1 MKLLRLF
8 LIVFLLPG
16 PFLLTAQEPPSME
29 KPSISGYIKYLPSLR
44 ANSDVDQFYFD
55 QLLHNRLN
63 LDWRLSENLNF
74 HGALRTRLFQGYTVK
89 NVPFYSDFITQNDHL
104 INASWLVFEEGS
116 FLMHTMSDR
125 FYFNYSKD
133 KWQVRVGRQRI
144 NWGINTVSNPNDLF
158 NTYSFFDFDY
168 EERPGADAVRV
179 QYFAGPLSRFEMAFS
194 PGRTPRENVGAL
206 LYAFNYKNY
215 DIQLLTGYF
224 KNRWA
229 VGGGWAG
236 SIKQTGFKGEI
247 TYFKDLEPLPDTKT
261 SNVVAAVSADHIF
274 QNGSYFV
281 LEYTYNEQRHLDGED
296 LQFLTRPLRADNLS
310 FTDHS
315 IFANYTYP
323 ASPILQW
330 GLAGIYYPTEEGFFL
345 SPNVNYSLFQNFDLQ
360 VISQL
365 FFGKEGSV
373 LSEAGYLVAAVV
385 KWSF

>member
-1 MKLLRLF
+1 
-8 LIVFLLPG
+8 
-16 PFLLTAQEPPSME
+16 
-29 KPSISGYIKYLPSLR
+29 
-44 ANSDVDQFYFD
+44 
-55 QLLHNRLN
+55 
-63 LDWRLSENLNF
+63 
-74 HGALRTRLFQGYTVK
+74 
-89 NVPFYSDFITQNDHL
+89 
-104 INASWLVFEEGS
+104 
-116 FLMHTMSDR
+116 
-125 FYFNYSKD
+125 
-133 KWQVRVGRQRI
+133 
-144 NWGINTVSNPNDLF
+144 
-158 NTYSFFDFDY
+158 
-168 EERPGADAVRV
+168 
-179 QYFAGPLSRFEMAFS
+179 MAFS

-215 DIQLLTGYF
+215 DIQVLTGYF

-274 QNGSYFV
+274 HNGSYFV

-330 GLAGIYYPTEEGFFL
+330 GLAGIYYPIEEGFFL
-345 SPNVNYSLFQNFDLQ
+345 SPNVNYSLYQNFDLQ